1 MGSLG
6 HGSVRVDVADAPT
19 TAMAMFSLRVSSS
32 MEGGGPHKGK
42 EEVEEHEGDE
52 TDANLDAVEF
62 SAGNP
67 SVEVTRGTVHLFRP
81 RREGQDENQGEKN
94 ASEQLLALAVPN
106 HVTVADFCDYCAPFL
121 PKINAMRILRR
132 TVSDASYMVL
142 LNLDS
147 VQSAVSFHEKYNGK
161 QYTSLETGVWSL
173 VWVSSVEIT
182 DVESTVQG
190 APPGQTELPNCPV
203 CLERLDQHI
212 SGVVT
217 TVCNHAFH
225 SQCLRQWADASC
237 PVCRYCDSK
246 QATSYCTE
254 CGTSSGLWMCLICGY
269 IGCGRYHRQHAV
281 EHWKSTQHCYSMEL
295 ESQKVWDYVGD
306 NYVHRIIQS
315 KTDGKLVELPSP
327 HAGPA
332 SSLSQE
338 DKALEEALLASKVE
352 AVALEYNTLLTTQL
366 ESQRQYYEGLLATAA
381 QEAEMGTKAA
391 VSAEK
396 AAAVAN
402 VAVSAAKR
410 ADKELKATKKRLA
423 GLEQQYESLRK
434 EKEALEELNKFL
446 LQNQH
451 QLKSNLEVRSLEWE
465 ESEKERLREIS
476 ELQDHVRDLMFFIE
490 AKEKIAKDSQS
501 LGHEMKG
508 GAAYVEAGSSAMP
521 SPRER
526 LREKIKHARG

>member
-1 MGSLG
+1 
-6 HGSVRVDVADAPT
+6 
-19 TAMAMFSLRVSSS
+19 MFTLRVSSS
-32 MEGGGPHKGK
+32 MDVGGTHKGK
-42 EEVEEHEGDE
+42 EDVEDGGRDKAE
-52 TDANLDAVEF
+52 AQMDAVEF

-81 RREGQDENQGEKN
+81 RKDHADESLSGKN
-94 ASEQLLALAVPN
+94 ASEQLLALAVPD
-106 HVTVADFCDYCAPFL
+106 HVTVADFCDYCATFL
-121 PKINAMRILRR
+121 PKIKAMRILRR
-132 TVSDASYMVL
+132 TMSDASYMVL

-147 VQSAVSFHEKYNGK
+147 VESAIDFHKKYNGK
-161 QYTSLETGVWSL
+161 QYTSLENGAWSL

-182 DVESTVQG
+182 DVESSVQG
-190 APPGQTELPNCPV
+190 APPGQMELPNCPV

-269 IGCGRYHRQHAV
+269 TGCGRYHQQHAV

-332 SSLSQE
+332 SLPSQE

-381 QEAEMGTKAA
+381 QEAEMGSKAA
-391 VSAEK
+391 ASAEK
-396 AAAVAN
+396 SAAVAN
-402 VAVSAAKR
+402 VAVNAAKR
-410 ADKELKATKKRLA
+410 ADKELKAIRKRCT
-423 GLEQQYESLRK
+423 GLEQECEALRK
-434 EKEALEELNKFL
+434 EKETLEELNRVL
-446 LQNQH
+446 IENQD
-451 QLKSNLEVRSLEWE
+451 QLRAKLNAQAEEWE
-465 ESEKERLREIS
+465 QLEKARMGEIS
-476 ELQDHVRDLMFFIE
+476 ELQEQVRDLMVFIE
-490 AKEKIAKDSQS
+490 AKEKIAKNSEALVHDI
-501 LGHEMKG
+501 KG
-508 GAAYVEAGSSAMP
+508 GDAYVGGSSSAAP
-521 SPRER
+521 ALRER